1 MPFKCARQ
9 AVAIQKAT
17 SHRTHRGRTAP
28 WLLSTAILLVMAPS
42 GLLAQSSQNIVIF
55 GTGVNTPGNLLAD
68 GAVDSHYTL
77 YSSADSGFPGPN
89 AIVVNSTAWPIPP
102 WLTDGPA
109 SKWIAPQRDQTGGNA
124 AGNYTYRTTFN
135 LANMN
140 WSSAVLTGQY
150 SSDNTATMLLNGTP
164 VGPASTCL
172 CSFTPF
178 TITSGFQAGVNTLEF
193 VVNNAGSSANPTGLR
208 VDISGTATPLTTLTV
223 FGTGV
228 SAPGSLLADVSV
240 DPHYVLRISADP
252 GFPGPNA
259 IVVNSTAWPIP
270 PWIAEGP
277 NSKWIAPQR
286 DQTGG
291 NAAGNYTYRTT
302 FNLASLNPSTAV
314 LTGQYASDNTAT
326 MLLNGAP
333 VGPTST
339 CLCSFTPFTIASG
352 FQAGL
357 NTLDFVVN
365 NAGSSANPTGLRV
378 DISGTATPLTTLTVF
393 GTGVNTPGSLLADGS
408 VDPHYVLRFS
418 ADPGFPGPNAIVV
431 NSTAW
436 PIPPW
441 IAEGPNSKWIA
452 PQRDQNSGNAAGN
465 YTYRTTLDLTN
476 LNPSSVVLTGQIASD
491 NSATMWLNG
500 AQVGP
505 SGTTLNAFAAF
516 TIASGFQAGLN
527 TLDFVVNNAGTS
539 ASPTGLRVA

>member
-55 GTGVNTPGNLLAD
+55 GTGVNTPSNLLAD

-178 TITSGFQAGVNTLEF
+178 TITSGFQAGVNTLDF

-208 VDISGTATPLTTLTV
+208 VDISGTASALTTVTV

-228 SAPGSLLADVSV
+228 NTPNSLLADGSV
-240 DPHYVLRISADP
+240 DTHYVLRVSSDS

-259 IVVNSTAWPIP
+259 IVVNATAWPIP

-286 DQTGG
+286 DQT
-291 NAAGNYTYRTT
+291 
-302 FNLASLNPSTAV
+302 
-314 LTGQYASDNTAT
+314 
-326 MLLNGAP
+326 
-333 VGPTST
+333 
-339 CLCSFTPFTIASG
+339 
-352 FQAGL
+352 
-357 NTLDFVVN
+357 
-365 NAGSSANPTGLRV
+365 
-378 DISGTATPLTTLTVF
+378 
-393 GTGVNTPGSLLADGS
+393 
-408 VDPHYVLRFS
+408 
-418 ADPGFPGPNAIVV
+418 
-431 NSTAW
+431 
-436 PIPPW
+436 
-441 IAEGPNSKWIA
+441 
-452 PQRDQNSGNAAGN
+452 SGNAAGN
-465 YTYRTTLDLTN
+465 YTYRTTVDLTN
-476 LNPSSVVLTGQIASD
+476 LSPSSVVLTGQIASD
-491 NSATMWLNG
+491 NSATMLLNG
-500 AQVGP
+500 TPVGP
-505 SGTTLNAFAAF
+505 SGTTLNAFTAF
-516 TIASGFQAGLN
+516 TIASGFLAGVN

-539 ASPTGLRVA
+539 ATPTGLRVDLTGTVSGSGFGFSPASASYLGGGGVD